1 MKKKIILFGALLL
14 FNSCGIF
21 IQVQNSNEKVS
32 KDLNITD
39 NESKFIGNYDIE
51 VFNLPDQRD
60 GKFKMTIERDGNELK
75 TTFND
80 PESAKEFDILDTEVE
95 DGILYIDVYVK
106 DIGVKVFFEIY
117 VNGDKVT
124 GYLADMFELEGTI
137 SN

>member
-1 MKKKIILFGALLL
+1 MKKKIILFCALLL

-32 KDLNITD
+32 KDLSITD
-39 NESKFIGNYDIE
+39 NESKFIGDYDIE

-60 GKFKMTIERDGNELK
+60 GKFKMTIEKDGNELK